1 MFITNDHLESLFKKQ
16 VNGRSRANAP
26 DSNSVGLGP
35 ENTHFKK
42 MPLGDSIDCLGLETT
57 LYIMKFQGL
66 TLRRGEMEK
75 GRRGEKEKG
84 GGEGRT
90 GGGRE
95 KRIK

>member
-16 VNGRSRANAP
+16 VNGRSRANPP

-35 ENTHFKK
+35 ENTHIKK
-42 MPLGDSIDCLGLETT
+42 TPLGDSIDCLGLETT

-66 TLRRGEMEK
+66 TLRRGE
-75 GRRGEKEKG
+75 KEKG

-90 GGGRE
+90 GGGE
-95 KRIK
+95 GKED